1 MNKVFH
7 FYSQNTISL
16 RQVRTFYSVS
26 INSVYY
32 GKSSLALMGSKIWK
46 LIPIENKKLQL
57 TD

>member
-7 FYSQNTISL
+7 FYSQNTINL
-16 RQVRTFYSVS
+16 GQAPTFYSVS
-26 INSVYY
+26 TNSVYY